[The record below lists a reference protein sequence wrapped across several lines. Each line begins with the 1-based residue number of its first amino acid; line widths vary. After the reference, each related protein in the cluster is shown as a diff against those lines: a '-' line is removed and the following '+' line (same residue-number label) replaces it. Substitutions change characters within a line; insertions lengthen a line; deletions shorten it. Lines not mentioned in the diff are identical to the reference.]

1 MDKAKPSTEDELIR
15 RVRLEEEAATAQ
27 LYRLHFPMV
36 RQLVVSNSGSEE
48 EAQDV
53 YQEAFMHFYEQL
65 QQPAFVLTC
74 QAKTYL
80 YAVCR
85 HLWLKRLRQRG
96 RWEPLGAQADPADL
110 HGEGELAARKE
121 DQHQRLEA
129 ALQLLGEPC
138 RSLLERFYFSGESME
153 EIARQMC
160 YTNAANAKNQ
170 KYKCLQRL
178 RRLMGTYQD

>member
-1 MDKAKPSTEDELIR
+1 MSKAKLPAEDELIR
-15 RVRLEEEAATAQ
+15 RVRQEEEAATAQ

-36 RQLVVSNSGSEE
+36 RQLVVSNHGSEE
-48 EAQDV
+48 EAKDI

-65 QQPAFVLTC
+65 QRPAFVLTC
-74 QAKTYL
+74 QPKTYL

-96 RWEPLGAQADPADL
+96 RWDQLGADEADL
-110 HGEGELAARKE
+110 CEEVEQAARKE

-129 ALQLLGEPC
+129 ALRLLGEPC

-153 EIARQMC
+153 EIAQQMR

-178 RRLMGTYQD
+178 RRLMGTHQD